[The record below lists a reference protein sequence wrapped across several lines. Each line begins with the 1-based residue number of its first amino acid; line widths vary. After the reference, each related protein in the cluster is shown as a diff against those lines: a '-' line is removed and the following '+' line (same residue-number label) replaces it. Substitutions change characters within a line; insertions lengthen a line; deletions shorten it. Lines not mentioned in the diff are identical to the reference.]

1 MAVTTF
7 PPSPADTPRGDGM
20 LVVSACMAL
29 ALGLLV
35 YLADRDPSRAWLL
48 SAFTS
53 TATPAYQPW
62 FGLLGQ
68 WLPSAVHPFAFGLLS
83 ASLLPVQGAAR
94 PAACVAWAM
103 VNALFEL
110 GQHPLVSARVALL
123 LQGTEAPAWLVRP
136 LSNYFVR
143 GTFDVGDLAATALG
157 ALLAVGV
164 LHLARRT
171 READHAC

>member
-7 PPSPADTPRGDGM
+7 PPSPAGTPRGDGM

-35 YLADRDPSRAWLL
+35 YVADRDPSRAWLL
-48 SAFTS
+48 PAFAS
-53 TATPAYQPW
+53 TATPVHEPW

-83 ASLLPVQGAAR
+83 AALLPVQGAAR
-94 PAACVAWAM
+94 PAACVAWAL

-110 GQHPLVSARVALL
+110 GQHPLVIARVAHA
-123 LQGTEAPAWLVRP
+123 LQATEGPPWLIRP

-157 ALLAVGV
+157 ALLALGL
-164 LHLARRT
+164 LHLAQRT
-171 READHAC
+171 RETDHAC